1 MLFVIGQIYTRDEL
15 FIQAAYPSDSY
26 GNLFWTVWKP
36 GKRIWWHF
44 SFHSWNKNEHLGI
57 NSLGK
62 TVEFIISNFRNKSLK
77 VMGKQYTF

>member
-44 SFHSWNKNEHLGI
+44 SFHSWNKNEHLVTKESTVLEKLWNLLFQI
-57 NSLGK
+57 LG
-62 TVEFIISNFRNKSLK
+62 TSH
-77 VMGKQYTF
+77 